1 MKQLLVC
8 KCVVVASGLG
18 RLYKAFGRGDRPI
31 IAHSPSVST
40 MEKGRIAVLVAL
52 DVGLLFVF
60 VGGAVHRA
68 LVGSGGAHGRV
79 VERTGDGITVHRA
92 LISA

>member
-1 MKQLLVC
+1 
-8 KCVVVASGLG
+8 
-18 RLYKAFGRGDRPI
+18 
-31 IAHSPSVST
+31 